1 MENKYLKAKEFKLFI
16 QKQKQMLKQSKEF
29 IDKSGIELC
38 GTNDYYQVH
47 VYGAKS
53 FYRLSKMLRLTPM
66 ETSGYGEGQFEL
78 YFYYEGIKIFCLTS
92 KSNHKS
98 RRYDYMAN
106 IYREEFAKLFVETED
121 KEVAFQKLKE
131 MREKKEYEDIKYLS
145 CYADFQKY
153 LRRHSNQRYD
163 SKENIESK
171 YLGYKNNFE
180 PLNDDESMTWTE
192 AKRRRPNG
200 DYYIPLSFSQ
210 WYKANY

>member
-38 GTNDYYQVH
+38 GTNDYYEVH

-53 FYRLSKMLRLTPM
+53 FYHLSKLLRLTPM
-66 ETSGYGEGQFEL
+66 KENAYSENNIQL
-78 YFYYEGIKIFCLTS
+78 YFYYEGIKVFCITS
-92 KSNHKS
+92 KLDGI
-98 RRYDYMAN
+98 RYDYMAKS
-106 IYREEFAKLFVETED
+106 YKEDFAKIFLETED
-121 KEVAFQKLKE
+121 KELAFQKLKE
-131 MREKKEYEDIKYLS
+131 QNKTSRDETLKHLS
-145 CYADFQKY
+145 CYTDFQKY
-153 LRRHSNQRYD
+153 LKRHSNQRYD

-180 PLNDDESMTWTE
+180 PLEDESMSWE
-192 AKRRRPNG
+192 EVRRKRPNK
-200 DYYIPLSFSQ
+200 DYYLPLSFSQ

>member
-38 GTNDYYQVH
+38 GINDYYEVH
-47 VYGAKS
+47 IYGAKS
-53 FYRLSKMLRLTPM
+53 FYRLSKLLRLTPM
-66 ETSGYGEGQFEL
+66 KENAYSENNIRL
-78 YFYYEGIKIFCLTS
+78 YFYYEGIKVFCIAS
-92 KSNHKS
+92 KSDDI
-98 RRYDYMAN
+98 RYEYMAKS
-106 IYREEFAKLFVETED
+106 YKEDFAKIFLETED
-121 KEVAFQKLKE
+121 KELAFQKLKE
-131 MREKKEYEDIKYLS
+131 QNKNSRDETLKYLS

-153 LRRHSNQRYD
+153 LKRHSNQRYD

-180 PLNDDESMTWTE
+180 PLEDESMSWQE
-192 AKRRRPNG
+192 ARRKRPNE
-200 DYYIPLSFSQ
+200 DYYLPLSFRQ